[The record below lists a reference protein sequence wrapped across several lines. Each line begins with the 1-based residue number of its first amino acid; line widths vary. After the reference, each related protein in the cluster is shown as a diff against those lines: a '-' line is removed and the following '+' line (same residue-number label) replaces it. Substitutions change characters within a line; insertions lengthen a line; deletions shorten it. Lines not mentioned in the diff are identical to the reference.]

1 MNIMTI
7 AADIKENIMAI
18 VTIHS
23 FPREHF
29 GSIAMYSISS
39 TQDEFVHQ
47 VSNLLPSYI
56 KGNPVAYFETGENAA
71 EEAFD
76 LTNNPSR
83 YDEKTTLYGDCRSVS
98 VGDVVEVQD
107 HDTTQRFLCMTMG
120 WKEI

>member
-1 MNIMTI
+1 
-7 AADIKENIMAI
+7 MAI

-29 GSIAMYSISS
+29 GAIAMCSLSA
-39 TQDEFVHQ
+39 TQDEFTHL
-47 VSNLLPSYI
+47 VSTLLPSYI
-56 KGNPVAYFETGENAA
+56 EGNPVAYFETGEKAA

-107 HDTTQRFLCMTMG
+107 HDTTKRFLCMNMG

>member
-1 MNIMTI
+1 MS
-7 AADIKENIMAI
+7 I

-29 GSIAMYSISS
+29 GSIAMYSMSA
-39 TQDEFVHQ
+39 TQDEFVRL
-47 VSNLLPSYI
+47 VSSLLSSYI
-56 KGNPVAYFETGENAA
+56 EGNPIAYFETGEKAA

-83 YDEKTTLYGDCRSVS
+83 YDEKTSLYGDSRSVS

-107 HDTTQRFLCMTMG
+107 WPNEPAKRFLCMNMG